1 MTPLYWMGYTL
12 CNLVGKVAFDFRVYG
27 RENFIEDGAAI
38 LASNHQSYLDPPCI
52 GMACRKEIYYLA
64 RNTLYQRPL
73 IGPLLKRL
81 NTVPVDRD
89 RGDVSSI
96 KAIIRLLRGG
106 NRVIIFPE
114 GTRSSDGKLQ
124 PARAG
129 LGMIIAKTVAPI
141 VPIRIFGSFEALPR
155 AGGLKLRP
163 VSVVVGKPIRF
174 TEDDVQGDRD
184 IYQVLSNR
192 VMEKIASLELPVGR
206 LGQGET
212 RR

>member
-1 MTPLYWMGYTL
+1 MTPLYRIGYTL
-12 CNLVGKVAFDFRVYG
+12 CNLVGKVAFDFKVYG
-27 RENFIEDGAAI
+27 RENLIEDGPAI

-52 GMACRKEIYYLA
+52 GMACRNDIYYLA

-96 KAIIRLLRGG
+96 KAIIRLLRSGH
-106 NRVIIFPE
+106 RVIIFPE

-129 LGMIIAKTVAPI
+129 LGMIIAKTLAPV
-141 VPIRIFGSFEALPR
+141 VPVRVFGSFEALPR
-155 AGGLKLRP
+155 VGGIKLRP
-163 VSVVVGKPIRF
+163 VSVVVGKPMRF
-174 TEDDVQGDRD
+174 SGDDLKGDRD
-184 IYQVLSNR
+184 VYQKLSNQ
-192 VMEKIASLELPVGR
+192 VMEKIASLELPA
-206 LGQGET
+206 E
-212 RR
+212 RRG

>member
-1 MTPLYWMGYTL
+1 MTPLYRIGYTL
-12 CNLVGKVAFDFRVYG
+12 CNLVGKVAFDFKVYG
-27 RENFIEDGAAI
+27 RENLIEEGAAI

-52 GMACRKEIYYLA
+52 GMACRNDIYYLA

-96 KAIIRLLRGG
+96 KAIIRLLRSGH
-106 NRVIIFPE
+106 RVIIFPE

-129 LGMIIAKTVAPI
+129 LGMIIAKTLAPV
-141 VPIRIFGSFEALPR
+141 VPVRVFGSYEALPR
-155 AGGLKLRP
+155 VGGLKLKP
-163 VSVVVGKPIRF
+163 VSVVVGKPMRF
-174 TEDDVQGDRD
+174 SEDELKGDRD
-184 IYQVLSNR
+184 VYQKLSNR
-192 VMEKIASLELPVGR
+192 VMEKIASLELPAGR
-206 LGQGET
+206 
-212 RR
+212 R

>member
-1 MTPLYWMGYTL
+1 MTPLYWIGYTL
-12 CNLVGKVAFDFRVYG
+12 CNLVGKVAFDFKVYG
-27 RENFIEDGAAI
+27 RENLIEEGAAI

-52 GMACRKEIYYLA
+52 GMACRNDIYYLA

-96 KAIIRLLRGG
+96 KAIIRLLRSGH
-106 NRVIIFPE
+106 RVIIFPE

-129 LGMIIAKTVAPI
+129 LGMIIAKTLAPV
-141 VPIRIFGSFEALPR
+141 VPVRVFGSYEALPR
-155 AGGLKLRP
+155 VGGLKLKP
-163 VSVVVGKPIRF
+163 VSVVVGKPMRF
-174 TEDDVQGDRD
+174 SEDELKGDRD
-184 IYQVLSNR
+184 VYQKLSNR
-192 VMEKIASLELPVGR
+192 VMEKIASLELPAGR
-206 LGQGET
+206 C
-212 RR
+212 

>member
-1 MTPLYWMGYTL
+1 MTPLYWTGYTL
-12 CNLVGKVAFDFRVYG
+12 CNLVGKVAFDFKVYG
-27 RENFIEDGAAI
+27 RENLIEEGAAI

-52 GMACRKEIYYLA
+52 GMACRNDIYYLA

-96 KAIIRLLRGG
+96 KTIIRLLRSGQ
-106 NRVIIFPE
+106 RVIIFPE

-129 LGMIIAKTVAPI
+129 LGMIIAKTVAAV
-141 VPIRIFGSFEALPR
+141 VPVRVFGSYEALPR
-155 AGGLKLRP
+155 AGGLKFRP
-163 VSVVVGKPIRF
+163 VSVVVGKPMRF
-174 TEDDVQGDRD
+174 TEDDVKGDRD
-184 IYQVLSNR
+184 VYQTLSNR

-206 LGQGET
+206 S
-212 RR
+212 

>member
-1 MTPLYWMGYTL
+1 MTPLYRIGYTL
-12 CNLVGKVAFDFRVYG
+12 CNLVGKVAFDFKVYG
-27 RENFIEDGAAI
+27 RENLIEEGAAI

-52 GMACRKEIYYLA
+52 GMACRNDIYYLA

-96 KAIIRLLRGG
+96 KTIIRLLRSGH
-106 NRVIIFPE
+106 RVIIFPE

-129 LGMIIAKTVAPI
+129 LGMIIAKTLAPV
-141 VPIRIFGSFEALPR
+141 VPVRVFGSYEALPR
-155 AGGLKLRP
+155 VGGLKLKP
-163 VSVVVGKPIRF
+163 VSVVVGKPMRF
-174 TEDDVQGDRD
+174 SEDELKGDRD
-184 IYQVLSNR
+184 VYQKLSNR
-192 VMEKIASLELPVGR
+192 VMEKIASLELPAGR
-206 LGQGET
+206 RG
-212 RR
+212 

>member
-1 MTPLYWMGYTL
+1 MTPLYRIGYTL
-12 CNLVGKVAFDFRVYG
+12 CNLVGKVAFDFKVYG
-27 RENFIEDGAAI
+27 RENLIEDGAAI

-52 GMACRKEIYYLA
+52 GMACRNDIYYLA

-96 KAIIRLLRGG
+96 KAIIRLLRSGH
-106 NRVIIFPE
+106 RVIIFPE

-129 LGMIIAKTVAPI
+129 LGMIIAKTLAPV
-141 VPIRIFGSFEALPR
+141 VPVRVFGSFEALPR
-155 AGGLKLRP
+155 VGGLKLRP
-163 VSVVVGKPIRF
+163 VSVVVGKPMRF
-174 TEDDVQGDRD
+174 SEDALKGDRD
-184 IYQVLSNR
+184 VYQKLSNQ
-192 VMEKIASLELPVGR
+192 VMEKIAGLELPA
-206 LGQGET
+206 E
-212 RR
+212 RRG

>member
-1 MTPLYWMGYTL
+1 MTPLYWTGYTL
-12 CNLVGKVAFDFRVYG
+12 CNLVGKVAFDFKVYG
-27 RENFIEDGAAI
+27 RENLIEEGAAI

-52 GMACRKEIYYLA
+52 GMACRNDIYYLA

-96 KAIIRLLRGG
+96 KTIIRLLRSGQ
-106 NRVIIFPE
+106 RVIIFPE

-129 LGMIIAKTVAPI
+129 LGMIIAKTLAPV
-141 VPIRIFGSFEALPR
+141 VPVRVFGSYEALPR
-155 AGGLKLRP
+155 AGGIKFRP
-163 VSVVVGKPIRF
+163 VSVVVGKPMRF
-174 TEDDVQGDRD
+174 TENDVKGGRD
-184 IYQVLSNR
+184 VYQTLSNR

-206 LGQGET
+206 S
-212 RR
+212 

>member
-1 MTPLYWMGYTL
+1 MTTLYWIGYTL
-12 CNLVGKVAFDFRVYG
+12 CNLVGKVAFDFQVYG
-27 RENFIEDGAAI
+27 RENFIENGAAI

-52 GMACRKEIYYLA
+52 GMACRNEIYYLA

-114 GTRSSDGKLQ
+114 GTRSSNGKLQ

-129 LGMIIAKTVAPI
+129 LGMIIAKTLAPV
-141 VPIRIFGSFEALPR
+141 VPVRIFGSFEALPR
-155 AGGLKLRP
+155 TGGFKPRP
-163 VSVVVGKPIRF
+163 ISVVVGKPIRF
-174 TEDDVQGDRD
+174 TEDDLKGDRD
-184 IYQVLSNR
+184 AYQVLSNR
-192 VMEKIASLELPVGR
+192 VMGEIARLELPA
-206 LGQGET
+206 E

>member
-1 MTPLYWMGYTL
+1 MGYTL
-12 CNLVGKVAFDFRVYG
+12 CNLVGKVAFDFKAYG
-27 RENFIEDGAAI
+27 RENLIEEGGAI

-52 GMACRKEIYYLA
+52 GMACRNDIYYLA

-73 IGPLLKRL
+73 IGPLLKQL

-96 KAIIRLLRGG
+96 KTIIRLLRSGQ
-106 NRVIIFPE
+106 RVIIFPE

-129 LGMIIAKTVAPI
+129 LGMIIAKTLAPV
-141 VPIRIFGSFEALPR
+141 VPGRVFGSYEALPR
-155 AGGLKLRP
+155 AGGLKFRP
-163 VSVVVGKPIRF
+163 VSVVVGKPMRF
-174 TEDDVQGDRD
+174 TEDDVKGDRD
-184 IYQVLSNR
+184 VYQTLSNR

-206 LGQGET
+206 S
-212 RR
+212 

>member
-12 CNLVGKVAFDFRVYG
+12 CNLVGKVAFDFKAYG
-27 RENFIEDGAAI
+27 RENLIEEGGAI

-52 GMACRKEIYYLA
+52 GMACRNDIYYLA

-73 IGPLLKRL
+73 IGPLLKQL

-96 KAIIRLLRGG
+96 KTIIRLLRSGQ
-106 NRVIIFPE
+106 RVIIFPE

-129 LGMIIAKTVAPI
+129 LGMIIAKTLAPV
-141 VPIRIFGSFEALPR
+141 VPVRVFGSYEALPR
-155 AGGLKLRP
+155 AGGLKFRP
-163 VSVVVGKPIRF
+163 VSVVVGKPMRF
-174 TEDDVQGDRD
+174 TEDDVKGDRD
-184 IYQVLSNR
+184 VYQTLSNR

-206 LGQGET
+206 S
-212 RR
+212 

>member
-1 MTPLYWMGYTL
+1 MTSLYWAGHTL
-12 CNLVGKVAFDFRVYG
+12 CKLVGKLAFDFKVYG
-27 RENFIEDGAAI
+27 RENLIEEGAAI

-52 GMACRKEIYYLA
+52 GMACRNDIYYLA

-96 KAIIRLLRGG
+96 KTIIRLLRNGH
-106 NRVIIFPE
+106 RVIIFPE

-129 LGMIIAKTVAPI
+129 LGMIIAKTLAPV
-141 VPIRIFGSFEALPR
+141 VPVRVFGSFEALPR
-155 AGGLKLRP
+155 AGGLKFRP
-163 VSVVVGKPIRF
+163 VSVVVGKPMRF
-174 TEDDVQGDRD
+174 TEDDLKGDRD
-184 IYQVLSNR
+184 AYQTLSNR
-192 VMEKIASLELPVGR
+192 VMEKIASLQLPAERTVTLRG
-206 LGQGET
+206 
-212 RR
+212 

>member
-12 CNLVGKVAFDFRVYG
+12 CNLVGKVAFDFKVYG
-27 RENFIEDGAAI
+27 RENLIEEGAAI

-52 GMACRKEIYYLA
+52 GMACRNDIYYLA
-64 RNTLYQRPL
+64 RNTLYRRPL

-96 KAIIRLLRGG
+96 KTIIRLLRSGQ
-106 NRVIIFPE
+106 RVIIFPE

-129 LGMIIAKTVAPI
+129 LGMIIAKTLAPV
-141 VPIRIFGSFEALPR
+141 VPVRVFGSYEALPR
-155 AGGLKLRP
+155 AGGLKFRP
-163 VSVVVGKPIRF
+163 VSVVVGKPMRF
-174 TEDDVQGDRD
+174 TEDDVKGDRD
-184 IYQVLSNR
+184 VYQTLSNR
-192 VMEKIASLELPVGR
+192 VMEKIASLELPAGR
-206 LGQGET
+206 RG
-212 RR
+212 

>member
-12 CNLVGKVAFDFRVYG
+12 CNLVGKVAFDFEVYG
-27 RENFIEDGAAI
+27 RENLIEEGGAI

-52 GMACRKEIYYLA
+52 GMACRNDIYYLA

-96 KAIIRLLRGG
+96 KTIIRLLRSGQ
-106 NRVIIFPE
+106 RVIIFPE

-129 LGMIIAKTVAPI
+129 LGMIIAKTLAPV
-141 VPIRIFGSFEALPR
+141 VPVRVFGSYEALPR
-155 AGGLKLRP
+155 AGGLKFRP
-163 VSVVVGKPIRF
+163 VSIVVGKPMRF
-174 TEDDVQGDRD
+174 TEDDVKGDRD
-184 IYQVLSNR
+184 VYQTLSNR

-206 LGQGET
+206 S
-212 RR
+212 

>member
-1 MTPLYWMGYTL
+1 MTPLYRIGYTL
-12 CNLVGKVAFDFRVYG
+12 CNLVGKVAFDFKVYG
-27 RENFIEDGAAI
+27 RENLIEDGPAI

-52 GMACRKEIYYLA
+52 GMACRNDIYYLA

-96 KAIIRLLRGG
+96 KTIIRLLRSGH
-106 NRVIIFPE
+106 RVIIFPE

-129 LGMIIAKTVAPI
+129 LGMIIAKTLAPV
-141 VPIRIFGSFEALPR
+141 VPVRVFGSFEALPR
-155 AGGLKLRP
+155 VGGIKLRP
-163 VSVVVGKPIRF
+163 VSVVVGKPMRF
-174 TEDDVQGDRD
+174 NEDDLKGDRD
-184 IYQVLSNR
+184 AYQKLSNQ
-192 VMEKIASLELPVGR
+192 VMEKIASLELPA
-206 LGQGET
+206 E
-212 RR
+212 RRG

>member
-1 MTPLYWMGYTL
+1 MTALYRIGYTL
-12 CNLVGKVAFDFRVYG
+12 CNLVGKVAFDFKVYG
-27 RENFIEDGAAI
+27 RENLIEDGAAI

-52 GMACRKEIYYLA
+52 GMACRNDIYYLA

-96 KAIIRLLRGG
+96 KAIIRLLRSGH
-106 NRVIIFPE
+106 RVIIFPE

-129 LGMIIAKTVAPI
+129 LGMIIAKTLAPV
-141 VPIRIFGSFEALPR
+141 VPVRVFGSFEALPR
-155 AGGLKLRP
+155 VGGLKLRP
-163 VSVVVGKPIRF
+163 VSVVVGKPMRF
-174 TEDDVQGDRD
+174 SEDALKGDRD
-184 IYQVLSNR
+184 VYQKLSNQ
-192 VMEKIASLELPVGR
+192 VMEKIAGLELPP
-206 LGQGET
+206 E
-212 RR
+212 RRG

>member
-1 MTPLYWMGYTL
+1 MTPLYRIGYTL
-12 CNLVGKVAFDFRVYG
+12 CNLVGKVAFDFKVYG
-27 RENFIEDGAAI
+27 RENLIEDGPAI

-52 GMACRKEIYYLA
+52 GMACRNDIYYLA

-96 KAIIRLLRGG
+96 KTIIRLLRSGH
-106 NRVIIFPE
+106 RVIIFPE

-129 LGMIIAKTVAPI
+129 LGMIIAKTLAPV
-141 VPIRIFGSFEALPR
+141 VPVRVFGSFEALPR
-155 AGGLKLRP
+155 VGGIKLRP
-163 VSVVVGKPIRF
+163 VSVVVGKPMRF
-174 TEDDVQGDRD
+174 SGDDLKGDRD
-184 IYQVLSNR
+184 VYQKLSNQ
-192 VMEKIASLELPVGR
+192 VMEKIASLELPA
-206 LGQGET
+206 E
-212 RR
+212 RRG

>member
-1 MTPLYWMGYTL
+1 MTPLYRIGYTL
-12 CNLVGKVAFDFRVYG
+12 CNLVGKVAFDFKVYG
-27 RENFIEDGAAI
+27 RENLIEDGPAI

-52 GMACRKEIYYLA
+52 GMACRNDIYYLA

-96 KAIIRLLRGG
+96 KTIIRLLRSGH
-106 NRVIIFPE
+106 RVIIFPE

-129 LGMIIAKTVAPI
+129 LGMIIAKTLAPV
-141 VPIRIFGSFEALPR
+141 VPVRVFGSFEALPR
-155 AGGLKLRP
+155 VGGIKLRP
-163 VSVVVGKPIRF
+163 VSVVVGKPMRF
-174 TEDDVQGDRD
+174 SEDALKGDRD
-184 IYQVLSNR
+184 VYQKLSNQ
-192 VMEKIASLELPVGR
+192 VMEKIASLELPA
-206 LGQGET
+206 E
-212 RR
+212 RRG

>member
-1 MTPLYWMGYTL
+1 MTPLYRIGYTL
-12 CNLVGKVAFDFRVYG
+12 CNLVGKVAFDFKVYG
-27 RENFIEDGAAI
+27 RENLIEDGAAI

-52 GMACRKEIYYLA
+52 GMACRNDIYYLA

-96 KAIIRLLRGG
+96 KTIIRLLRSGH
-106 NRVIIFPE
+106 RVIIFPE

-129 LGMIIAKTVAPI
+129 LGMIIAKTLAPV
-141 VPIRIFGSFEALPR
+141 VPVRVFGSFEALPR
-155 AGGLKLRP
+155 VGGIKLRP
-163 VSVVVGKPIRF
+163 VSVVVGKPMRF
-174 TEDDVQGDRD
+174 SGDDLKGDRD
-184 IYQVLSNR
+184 VYQKLSNQ
-192 VMEKIASLELPVGR
+192 VMEKIASLELPA
-206 LGQGET
+206 E
-212 RR
+212 RRG

>member
-1 MTPLYWMGYTL
+1 MTPLYRIGYTL
-12 CNLVGKVAFDFRVYG
+12 CNLVGKVAFDFKVYG
-27 RENFIEDGAAI
+27 RENLIEDGAAI

-52 GMACRKEIYYLA
+52 GMACRNDIYYLA

-96 KAIIRLLRGG
+96 KAIIRLLRSGH
-106 NRVIIFPE
+106 RVIIFPE

-129 LGMIIAKTVAPI
+129 LGMIIAKTLAPV
-141 VPIRIFGSFEALPR
+141 VPVRVFGSFEALPR
-155 AGGLKLRP
+155 VGGLKLRP
-163 VSVVVGKPIRF
+163 VSVVVGKPMRF
-174 TEDDVQGDRD
+174 SEDALKGDRD
-184 IYQVLSNR
+184 VYQKLSNQ
-192 VMEKIASLELPVGR
+192 VMEKIAGLELPP
-206 LGQGET
+206 E
-212 RR
+212 RRG